1 MSKEQTAALLII
13 EQRIRDGRRDAY
25 LAWEQKVAAAAA
37 GYPGYLGSEVKPPND
52 REPRWVVIYRFDS
65 TLNVQNWLNSAT
77 RQHLIRSTAD
87 LFDGP
92 GTLRVITDS
101 NEILDPCPPV
111 VVTHPVADDQVEAFL
126 VWREKMVEAESRYP
140 GYLGSELFRPVEGV
154 QDQWSTILRFDT
166 VEHLDAWLASQERRD
181 LLAEGARFGEF
192 ELRRT
197 YQPFGNWFKPK
208 NPQFKT
214 AIAVWMGLYPTVVL
228 LTLLMAPLNL
238 PFWLAMLVG
247 NLVSSLV
254 MSYLT
259 MKFYVTKIMG
269 WWTSPAESAPQ
280 PATDV
285 KGFLLIL
292 AINATWAVVFY
303 LLTVKAG
310 VHP

>member
-25 LAWEQKVAAAAA
+25 LTWEQKVAAAAA

-52 REPRWVVIYRFDS
+52 REPSWVVIYRFDS
-65 TLNVQNWLNSAT
+65 TLNAQNWLNSAT
-77 RQHLIRSTAD
+77 RQHLIRSAAD

-166 VEHLDAWLASQERRD
+166 VEHLDAWLASQ
-181 LLAEGARFGEF
+181 
-192 ELRRT
+192 
-197 YQPFGNWFKPK
+197 
-208 NPQFKT
+208 
-214 AIAVWMGLYPTVVL
+214 
-228 LTLLMAPLNL
+228 
-238 PFWLAMLVG
+238 
-247 NLVSSLV
+247 
-254 MSYLT
+254 
-259 MKFYVTKIMG
+259 
-269 WWTSPAESAPQ
+269 
-280 PATDV
+280 
-285 KGFLLIL
+285 
-292 AINATWAVVFY
+292 
-303 LLTVKAG
+303 
-310 VHP
+310 